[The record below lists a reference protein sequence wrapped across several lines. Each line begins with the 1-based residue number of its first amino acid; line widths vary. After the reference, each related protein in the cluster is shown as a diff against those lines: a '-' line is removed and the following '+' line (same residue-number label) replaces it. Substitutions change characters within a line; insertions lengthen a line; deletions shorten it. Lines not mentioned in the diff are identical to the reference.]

1 MRNRFTMSGVLLI
14 IAGIVFC
21 SALACP
27 ADAARRRPVT
37 PRIST
42 AQYLK
47 YTCWIAD
54 GEADRL
60 ARVSSWI
67 AEHRYDI
74 PAVVTPPMVTMDSHM
89 RASAAL
95 FVYMRRETQCVA
107 DDALAGHFTRNDAR
121 RYYEAHYFLVEVSR
135 HLDAVYPEGW

>member
-1 MRNRFTMSGVLLI
+1 MRYLLI
-14 IAGIVFC
+14 LL
-21 SALACP
+21 LAFP
-27 ADAARRRPVT
+27 AYGLRPRIVT
-37 PRIST
+37 PQVST

-54 GEADRL
+54 AEADRL

-74 PAVVTPPMVTMDSHM
+74 PAVVTQPMVTQDSHM
-89 RASAAL
+89 RASSAV

-107 DDALAGHFTRNDAR
+107 DDILASHFTRNDAR
-121 RYYEAHYFLVEVSR
+121 KHYEAYYFLVEVSR
-135 HLDAVYPEGW
+135 HLDTVYGQEGW